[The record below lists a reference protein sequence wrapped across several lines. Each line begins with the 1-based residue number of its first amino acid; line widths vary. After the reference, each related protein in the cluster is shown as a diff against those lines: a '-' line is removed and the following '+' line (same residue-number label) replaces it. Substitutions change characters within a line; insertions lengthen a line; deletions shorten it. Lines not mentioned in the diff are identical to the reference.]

1 MFFMKDLFLLATFC
15 NCFFVSMATIMR
27 QANSFIKIKQ
37 LINPDYPCKNG
48 VKQLKRLLKKNY
60 CKCVSF
66 TLLIWTQN
74 LATPS
79 KCNKK
84 YFFGFTTIC
93 LYTWL
98 DLFCLTCLA
107 FLKSLCWPLWIF
119 AFKNPSKDIKLCVN
133 YNLCVIKRKAL
144 FNENICGS
152 FCEWMSVIKHFRVL
166 PKLSKILA
174 MIKHYNKMSVLK
186 HFFRKSSFPFNF
198 LLAILTNFNVQK
210 AHA

>member
-84 YFFGFTTIC
+84 CFFGFTTIC

-133 YNLCVIKRKAL
+133 YNLCIIKRKAL
-144 FNENICGS
+144 FNENI
-152 FCEWMSVIKHFRVL
+152 SVAPSVSECL
-166 PKLSKILA
+166 WSSILECFQ
-174 MIKHYNKMSVLK
+174 SSLK
-186 HFFRKSSFPFNF
+186 F
-198 LLAILTNFNVQK
+198 LLW
-210 AHA
+210 